1 MRLRRVLYLGG
12 AFLLLL
18 VKFTIDVIG
27 KNVELEI
34 GGLSL
39 FRDGMT
45 AGAFV
50 LLYLVANSFMAQRDQ
65 NPMKKLGLLLV
76 AMLCA
81 LLIGIGLATTSVEG
95 FDAKNLALLP
105 LGYGTLFVASLV
117 SLVLGAFAVL
127 TLKLLRDL
135 VLFNRKKGTQRNF
148 LILAV
153 LILAT
158 AASTVMMRPLDA
170 SVLTSILLV
179 LSIIAA
185 LVNSFRLPWI
195 VFLTKREKIIGLVY

>member
-12 AFLLLL
+12 AFLLIL

-39 FRDGMT
+39 FRDGIT

-50 LLYLVANSFMAQRDQ
+50 LLYLLANSVMAQRDQ

-76 AMLCA
+76 SMLCA
-81 LLIGIGLATTSVEG
+81 VLVTVALSTMSVEG

-105 LGYGTLFVASLV
+105 L
-117 SLVLGAFAVL
+117 
-127 TLKLLRDL
+127 D
-135 VLFNRKKGTQRNF
+135 
-148 LILAV
+148 
-153 LILAT
+153 
-158 AASTVMMRPLDA
+158 
-170 SVLTSILLV
+170 
-179 LSIIAA
+179 
-185 LVNSFRLPWI
+185 
-195 VFLTKREKIIGLVY
+195 